1 MWFRDSDARRA
12 LDRCR
17 DLEEQILK
25 LRRDLQALAL
35 DYESLYDKVKSAL
48 ARMSKRAEVVEKAG
62 HLEEGVPD
70 QLAEGNGGLLTP
82 RQKQI
87 QHQVLRRRM
96 GSFDPG
102 ASKQ

>member
-17 DLEEQILK
+17 ELEEQVLK

-35 DYESLYDKVKSAL
+35 DYETLYDKVKSAL

-62 HLEEGVPD
+62 HLEEGAE
-70 QLAEGNGGLLTP
+70 QLELAQSNGGPLTP

-87 QHQVLRRRM
+87 QQQVLRRRM
-96 GSFDPG
+96 GVST
-102 ASKQ
+102 Q